1 MSRFALVALAAACST
16 GALAAPFTYVM
27 NSNWTI
33 ENVNIATN
41 NDISHGPSPFF
52 STSLAVSNSGTLYSA
67 DSFGNLWDVTGGPI
81 PVGPT
86 MRTNIGDLDNA
97 NNGLWGFSNTTSEL
111 FFFDLGVSSVTYSQV
126 ISTPG
131 NLTISGV
138 AHQAS
143 TGDIYLS
150 GYNTAMNS
158 FLMVV
163 PFMGVA
169 AAPIGAISHGD
180 GVSYVSDIDFDAAGN
195 LYAMTWFH
203 RHFLTVST
211 STAATTFVSA
221 GPHRDTTA
229 MALNPVPEPATLAVL
244 GLGLLALRR
253 RRR

>member
-27 NSNWTI
+27 ISNWTI

-169 AAPIGAISHGD
+169 AAPIGAISHCD